1 MCSVLMRNR
10 SSALQDLTY
19 LEDLVDLAD
28 LLADLLDGLIP
39 LLNEHLVVLQLLVDA
54 PELLPLL
61 RMEKRLR
68 LRPVAIPPRV

>member
-1 MCSVLMRNR
+1 MRNR